1 MGFSDLL
8 NSLFLRNR
16 DSRVGNPCSEDAQK
30 ETMLK
35 YLIVGLG
42 NIGPEYVG
50 TRHNTGF
57 MVVDTIARQADAAFE
72 SCRYGDMATVR
83 VKNRELQLLRPSTF
97 MNLSGVAVRYWMNKL
112 NLPLDRLLVVV
123 DDLALPFG
131 AIRLRGGGSDAGH
144 NGLKNIAEQLGTNA
158 YARLRF
164 GIGNGF
170 PRGGQIDYVLGEFA
184 AEEKEHLQERL
195 DVAADAVKAYCLSGL
210 ANAMNQYNNK

>member
-1 MGFSDLL
+1 M
-8 NSLFLRNR
+8 RT
-16 DSRVGNPCSEDAQK
+16 
-30 ETMLK
+30 ETAGQESMLK

-50 TRHNTGF
+50 TRHNSGF
-57 MVVDTIARQADAAFE
+57 MVVDTLAGNAGSAWQ
-72 SCRYGDMATVR
+72 SCRYGDMTVVK
-83 VKNRELQLLRPSTF
+83 VKNRELNLLKPSTF

-112 NLPLDRLLVVV
+112 KLPLDRLLIVV
-123 DDLALPFG
+123 DDVALPFG

-144 NGLKNIAEQLGTNA
+144 NGLKNIAAELGTNA

-164 GIGNGF
+164 GIGNDY
-170 PRGGQIDYVLGEFA
+170 PRGAQIDYVLGQFA

-195 DVAADAVKAYCLSGL
+195 DIAADAVKTYCLSGL